1 LPLVRVWVAALIEKL
16 ALQPGHRVSV
26 KDDQLI
32 VAAPLAKD
40 VGEMMG
46 QNH

>member
-1 LPLVRVWVAALIEKL
+1 VAAFVEEL
-16 ALQPGHRVSV
+16 ALQPSHRVSV
-26 KDDQLI
+26 KDDKLI
-32 VAAPLAKD
+32 IAAPLAKD